1 MKDTMIKLILSIIV
15 AAVAAYRIT
24 FLVKKYRAG
33 ALDQTMFWGNT
44 AIFVLLLLLAIY
56 WFFKALNGIP

>member
-1 MKDTMIKLILSIIV
+1 MIKLILSIIV

-24 FLVKKYRAG
+24 FSQKYRAG

-56 WFFKALNGIP
+56 WF